1 MYVRARKNLSAHVTS
16 SAGGG
21 PYLYGVERKD
31 AASRSERFAVFWQ
44 DAARSGAGRIHTVS
58 TQRQRGPGTYV

>member
-1 MYVRARKNLSAHVTS
+1 MSKNLSAHVTS
-16 SAGGG
+16 SAGWA
-21 PYLYGVERKD
+21 LYGVERKD

-58 TQRQRGPGTYV
+58 SQRQRGPGTYV